1 MENNNL
7 INNILK
13 NNNLEQIL
21 NAIEDCKDLDCK
33 NKIKDILT
41 YEANK
46 EEKYRYYEE
55 LKKKRDKDYEKRL
68 HARLRE
74 MENDTYKIPWS
85 KLIKLQKEI
94 KLKEY
99 IKDNKLSEEKSKLLW
114 DNFRKLK
121 VKWDKVNCKILD
133 IEVDK

>member
-13 NNNLEQIL
+13 SNNLEQIL

-33 NKIKDILT
+33 KKIKDILT
-41 YEANK
+41 YEANM

>member
-1 MENNNL
+1 ML
-7 INNILK
+7 C
-13 NNNLEQIL
+13 LEHV
-21 NAIEDCKDLDCK
+21 
-33 NKIKDILT
+33 KDILT

>member
-13 NNNLEQIL
+13 NNNLQQIL

-99 IKDNKLSEEKSKLLW
+99 IKDNKLSEEKSKSLW

>member
-55 LKKKRDKDYEKRL
+55 LKKKRDKYYEKRL

-99 IKDNKLSEEKSKLLW
+99 IKDNKLSEEKSKSLW

>member
-13 NNNLEQIL
+13 DNNLEQIL
-21 NAIEDCKDLDCK
+21 NAIEDCKDLECK

-99 IKDNKLSEEKSKLLW
+99 IKEKKLSEEESQILW
-114 DNFRKLK
+114 TNFRKLK

-133 IEVDK
+133 IEVCK

>member
-1 MENNNL
+1 MENNDL

-13 NNNLEQIL
+13 DNNLTQIL
-21 NAIEDCKDLDCK
+21 NAIEDCKDLECK
-33 NKIKDILT
+33 NKIKDILA
-41 YEANK
+41 YETNK

-55 LKKKRDKDYEKRL
+55 LKKQRDKDYEKRL

-85 KLIKLQKEI
+85 QLIKLQNEI

-99 IKDNKLSEEKSKLLW
+99 IEENKLSDDESKSLW

-121 VKWDKVNCKILD
+121 VKYDKVECKILD
-133 IEVDK
+133 IEVKK

>member
-55 LKKKRDKDYEKRL
+55 LKKKRDKAYEKRL

>member
-46 EEKYRYYEE
+46 EEKYRFYEE

>member
-1 MENNNL
+1 MVL
-7 INNILK
+7 LTQCPIF
-13 NNNLEQIL
+13 
-21 NAIEDCKDLDCK
+21 DCKDLDCK
-33 NKIKDILT
+33 KKIKDILS

-85 KLIKLQKEI
+85 QLIRLQKEI

-99 IKDNKLSEEKSKLLW
+99 IEENELSEDVSKSLW

-121 VKWDKVNCKILD
+121 VKYDKVNCKILD
-133 IEVDK
+133 IEVKK